1 MEKPLDEKYTPLLV
15 IEEASRC
22 LLCHD
27 APCSKACPAGTD
39 PAKFIRSVRFRNFK
53 GAAEVVREN
62 NTLGAICARICP
74 TEKLC
79 KSACSRCGIDKPI
92 EIGKIQEYITDY
104 EEKTN
109 MKILKAG
116 QENGKKICIVGS
128 GPSGLEAS
136 ARLRILGYNVDVYE
150 KNDLLGGWLTYGIPR
165 ERLSMKV
172 IDNEIKRIKD
182 SGVNFFTSTLVGN
195 NKSIDELKKEYDAVL
210 LATGFSKGKTLE
222 MFADSK
228 NVITAVDFLAKQNQG
243 NNDVD
248 INKTHVI
255 IGGGDVAMDVACT
268 LKNKGAKNVM
278 VVARETLDEF
288 LASPK
293 ELELA
298 KKLNISI
305 LDGYTPVDVKNNK
318 IEFKHLKLNSTL
330 TILADYIYVA
340 IGQASDL
347 TNISVK
353 TVNGEIAVDS
363 FKTSIDRVYA
373 CGDIISGDKLAVY
386 AVKLGHSAALQIHK
400 DLGGKIDA

>member
-1 MEKPLDEKYTPLLV
+1 MEKPLDEMYTPLLV

-27 APCSKACPAGTD
+27 APCSKVCPAGTD

-92 EIGKIQEYITDY
+92 EIGKIQEFITNY
-104 EEKTN
+104 EQKTN

-116 QENGKKICIVGS
+116 KDNGKKICVVGS
-128 GPSGLEAS
+128 GPAGLEAS
-136 ARLRILGYNVDVYE
+136 ARLRILGYAVDVYE
-150 KNDLLGGWLTYGIPR
+150 KNSLLGGWLTYGIPK
-165 ERLSMKV
+165 ERLPIEV
-172 IDNEIKRIKD
+172 IDNEINRIKEL
-182 SGVNFFTSTLVGN
+182 GVNFFTNTFIGKT
-195 NKSIDELKKEYDAVL
+195 KSIDELKEEYDAIL
-210 LATGFSKGKTLE
+210 LATGFSKGKTLD
-222 MFADSK
+222 MFSECQ
-228 NVITAVDFLAKQNQG
+228 NVTTAVDFLSVQNTSTG
-243 NNDVD
+243 FIDV
-248 INKTHVI
+248 NGTHVI

-298 KKLNISI
+298 KKLNVSI
-305 LDGYTPVDVKNNK
+305 LDGYTPLEVKKNM
-318 IEFKHLKLNSTL
+318 IIFKHLKLNSIL
-330 TILADYIYVA
+330 SILADYVYVA

-347 TNISVK
+347 IGIPVK
-353 TVNGEIAVDS
+353 TANGEITVDD
-363 FKTSIDRVYA
+363 FKTNIDKVYA
-373 CGDIISGDKLAVY
+373 CGDIISGEKLAVY
-386 AVKLGHSAALQIHK
+386 AVKLGHSAALQIHR
-400 DLGGKIDA
+400 DLGGKTDA